1 MENPGEYLK
10 REREQRGVPLSKIA
24 ESTRVPLKFLEAL
37 EADDFEALPHPTF
50 VKGYIKS
57 YCKMLG
63 LDETDAVLRYELFL
77 RERTDKT
84 QGPEPVREEKKTSL
98 SIFAAARK
106 SERTPEARTGPFSV
120 KSVVIAAAVI
130 AAVAVI
136 YSTRSKRPVKPA
148 AEVKNTAPAAVAQS
162 ATATGDTASLQDAA
176 VKPADTAKPA
186 ATAPSDRTEPAAN
199 IKHVLT
205 ASASEMAWIK
215 VSIDNEEPFDVVL
228 RAGERVSWK
237 ADRVFNIVVGNAAGV
252 SVNFDGEQI
261 TNLGASGE
269 VVKLTLPKDGEK
281 ARAKKAVKP
290 KVKPAAAPIAAA
302 GGIDA
307 TAAVQPP
314 KPAAKKARP
323 AAVKP
328 VEEKTDTPPAEAVNA
343 EDVKKPDD
351 ARLKDIDAPRW
362 ESKPKGKFE
371 VRPAE

>member
-10 REREQRGVPLSKIA
+10 REREQRRVHLSKIA

-37 EADDFEALPHPTF
+37 EADDFETLPHPTF

-57 YCKMLG
+57 YCKILG

-84 QGPEPVREEKKTSL
+84 QEPEPAREEKKTPL
-98 SIFAAARK
+98 GVFAAARK
-106 SERTPEARTGPFSV
+106 SERSPETRSGPFSAR
-120 KSVVIAAAVI
+120 SVVIAAAVI
-130 AAVAVI
+130 AVVAVI
-136 YSTRSKRPVKPA
+136 YSITSKRPVKPV
-148 AEVKNTAPAAVAQS
+148 AEVKNTAPAAVAQNAK
-162 ATATGDTASLQDAA
+162 ATEAPASSQGAA
-176 VKPADTAKPA
+176 EKPADTAKPA
-186 ATAPSDRTEPAAN
+186 AFGPSDKTEPAAN
-199 IKHVLT
+199 VKHVLT
-205 ASASEMAWIK
+205 ASASEISWIK

-228 RAGERVSWK
+228 RAGERVSWR

-252 SVNFDGEQI
+252 SVNFDGEQM

-290 KVKPAAAPIAAA
+290 KVKPSAASITPA
-302 GGIDA
+302 GGIDV
-307 TAAVQPP
+307 TTTVQPP

-328 VEEKTDTPPAEAVNA
+328 VEEKTDAPPAEAVNA
-343 EDVKKPDD
+343 ADVKKPDD
-351 ARLKDIDAPRW
+351 ARPKDIEAPRW

-371 VRPAE
+371 VRPVE